1 MKKVFIATARSVGE
15 QCRNWA
21 LKNTPKDYQIVDNI
35 GDCDIL
41 ISVMYDK
48 ILKPQFLE
56 NKRSYNIHPG
66 ILPDYRGVGIS
77 SWVLINEES
86 KTGITLHKIDSGVDT
101 GKVIEIREILISE
114 QDTAHT
120 LFERTE
126 HLILKMFK
134 NWYVDLLEENYTAV
148 SQKKNNKIYL
158 KKDLQKAKNL
168 TKFVKAFHFPGKE
181 NAYYYNRELEKVY
194 LKF

>member
-15 QCRNWA
+15 QCKKWA
-21 LKNTPKDYQIVDNI
+21 LKNTPEDYQIVNNI
-35 GDCDIL
+35 DDCDIL

-48 ILKPQFLE
+48 IFQPQFLE
-56 NKRSYNIHPG
+56 NKRCYNIHPG
-66 ILPDYRGVGIS
+66 ILPNYRGVGIS
-77 SWVLINEES
+77 SWVLINEEP
-86 KTGITLHKIDSGVDT
+86 KTGITLHKIDSGIDT

-114 QDTAHT
+114 QDTAYT

-126 HLILKMFK
+126 HLIFKMFK
-134 NWYVDLLEENYTAV
+134 NWYFDLLEENYTAI
-148 SQKKNNKIYL
+148 SQKKNDKIYL

-181 NAYYYNRELEKVY
+181 SAYYYNRKLEKVY